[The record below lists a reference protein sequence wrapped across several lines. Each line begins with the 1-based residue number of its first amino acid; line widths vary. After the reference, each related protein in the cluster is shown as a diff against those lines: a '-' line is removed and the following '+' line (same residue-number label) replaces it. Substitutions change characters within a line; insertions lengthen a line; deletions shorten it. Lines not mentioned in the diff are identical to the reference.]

1 MACVTQEAV
10 FPGRE
15 AEGHL
20 GSGQGMLLGN
30 HPLLRPAETAKRKKR
45 GGRKVRRRKKGE
57 TPSDRNTILLAYR
70 CSGKRHHRL

>member
-1 MACVTQEAV
+1 MADVTQEAV

-15 AEGHL
+15 WHL
-20 GSGQGMLLGN
+20 GSGQGILLGN
-30 HPLLRPAETAKRKKR
+30 HPLLRPAETAKRKKEG
-45 GGRKVRRRKKGE
+45 GGRSGGGKKRE

>member
-1 MACVTQEAV
+1 MARVTQEAV

-30 HPLLRPAETAKRKKR
+30 HPLLTPAETAKRKKE
-45 GGRKVRRRKKGE
+45 GGERLGGGKKEE
-57 TPSDRNTILLAYR
+57 TPSD
-70 CSGKRHHRL
+70 